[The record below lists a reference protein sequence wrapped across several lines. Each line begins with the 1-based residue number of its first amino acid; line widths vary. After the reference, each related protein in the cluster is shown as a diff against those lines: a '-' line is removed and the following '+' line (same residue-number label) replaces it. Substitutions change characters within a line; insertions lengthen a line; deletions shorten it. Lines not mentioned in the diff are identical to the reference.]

1 VMYGKDKESAAG
13 TGIVNALTGAYAG
26 AAGR

>member
-13 TGIVNALTGAYAG
+13 TGIVNALTGAYVG
-26 AAGR
+26 IGK